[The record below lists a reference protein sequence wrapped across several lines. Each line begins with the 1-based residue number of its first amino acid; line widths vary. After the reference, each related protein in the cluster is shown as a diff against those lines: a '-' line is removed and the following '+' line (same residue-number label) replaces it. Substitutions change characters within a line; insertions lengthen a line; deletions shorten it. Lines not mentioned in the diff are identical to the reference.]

1 MNNLILNDPTGASGY
16 GAQLS
21 KNLTG
26 LSSTEV
32 KEQIEIER
40 LAAASAELE
49 ANKGWKSAENKKFR
63 QQDIQLYLQNINVI
77 LIENISQGQD

>member
-1 MNNLILNDPTGASGY
+1 MVKSMSNLILNDPTGASGY

-21 KNLTG
+21 KNLSG

-40 LAAASAELE
+40 LAAASA
-49 ANKGWKSAENKKFR
+49 
-63 QQDIQLYLQNINVI
+63 
-77 LIENISQGQD
+77 